1 MQGWS
6 ASRIL
11 FAVSLLTA
19 CCLAFSCSSVPSQG
33 PVARGDIAPD
43 FTCNDQAGKQQQLSA
58 LRGKVVLV
66 NFWATWCA
74 PCREELPSL
83 QALKKKFPSA
93 DLVILALS
101 TDDSWEPINKFMA
114 QHQFTIPVYA
124 DFDKRIS
131 SRYGTFMYP
140 ETFLVDKQGR
150 VAYKVI
156 GAIDWTSPEIV
167 KFLKVLILEGKP

>member
-6 ASRIL
+6 ASRFL

-19 CCLAFSCSSVPSQG
+19 CYMSFSCSSAPSLG

-43 FTCNDQAGKQQQLSA
+43 FTCSDQSGKQQRLSA

-66 NFWATWCA
+66 NFWATWCS

-83 QALKKKFPSA
+83 QVLQKKFPSN
-93 DLVILALS
+93 DFVILALS
-101 TDDSWEPINKFMA
+101 VDDSWEPINRFMA

-124 DFDKRIS
+124 DFDKKIS
-131 SRYGTFMYP
+131 IRYGTVMYP
-140 ETFLVDKQGR
+140 ETYLVDKQGR
-150 VAYKVI
+150 VAYKVV
-156 GAIDWTSPEIV
+156 GAIDWTTSEML
-167 KFLKVLILEGKP
+167 KFLNVLILEGKS

>member
-11 FAVSLLTA
+11 FAVGLFTA
-19 CCLAFSCSSVPSQG
+19 CCLSFSCSSTPSQG

-43 FTCNDQAGKQQQLSA
+43 FTCSDQAGKQQWLSA

-66 NFWATWCA
+66 NFWATWCS

-83 QALKKKFPSA
+83 QALQKKFPSN

-101 TDDSWEPINKFMA
+101 VDDSWGPINRFMA
-114 QHQFTIPVYA
+114 QNQFTIPVYA
-124 DFDKRIS
+124 DFDKKIS
-131 SRYGTFMYP
+131 SRYGTVMYP
-140 ETFLVDKQGR
+140 ETYVVDKQGR
-150 VAYKVI
+150 VAYKVV
-156 GAIDWTSPEIV
+156 GAIDWTSSEML
-167 KFLKVLILEGKP
+167 KFLNVLILEGKP